1 MINHKEIVRYGFWGI
16 ITILVNVLSYYVLLN
31 IGMDY
36 IIANIFAII
45 SSKTFAFI
53 SNKYFVFKSEIDKL
67 KISEIV
73 KFIIA
78 RGSSGLVDFFGLIL
92 LVEVLKIDEIYSK
105 TIVVIIT
112 TIMNY
117 ILGKFFVFNIK
128 KVRE

>member
-16 ITILVNVLSYYVLLN
+16 ITILVNFLSYTILLN

-45 SSKTFAFI
+45 LSKTFAFI
-53 SNKYFVFKSEIDKL
+53 SNKYFVFKSEINKI

-92 LVEVLKIDEIYSK
+92 LVEVLKMDEIYGK
-105 TIVVIIT
+105 TIIVIIT
-112 TIMNY
+112 TLMNY
-117 ILGKFFVFNIK
+117 ILGKFFVFKIK
-128 KVRE
+128 KVSE